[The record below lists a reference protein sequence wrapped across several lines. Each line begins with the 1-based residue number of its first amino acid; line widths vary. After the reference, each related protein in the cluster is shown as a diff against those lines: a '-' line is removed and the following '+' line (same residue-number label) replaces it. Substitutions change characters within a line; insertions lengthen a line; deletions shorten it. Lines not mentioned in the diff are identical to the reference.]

1 MDWPRPTVSRT
12 FTLAGRFSAWI
23 DTTETECT
31 EARLRVASKGNSDVP
46 SVHTIVD
53 VPGISVGHATHLDSL
68 TGCTVV
74 LCPDGAVAAVDVRG
88 GAPGTRETDLLGPSR
103 LVQQVHGILLTG
115 GSAFGL
121 AAADGVMRFLAER
134 GVGLQAGG
142 VRIPIVPAAVL
153 FDLGIGDPRA
163 FPDSHDGWHAAENAR
178 SDTLDEGCVGAGTGA
193 TVGKV
198 LGVRQ
203 AMKSGI
209 GSAALR
215 LSSGVTVGALIAV
228 NALGDVVNP
237 TTGQTIAGA
246 RHPETG
252 GHVSA
257 IGQILQREVQSTEM
271 PGTNTTIGVVA
282 TDARLTRDDLTRVA
296 ALAHDGLARA
306 VRPAHTLLD
315 GDTFFTIATGR
326 ASAAPDPLAI
336 AVAAGEVVATAI
348 IRAVLS
354 ARPLGNLP
362 SATES

>member
-1 MDWPRPTVSRT
+1 VSRN
-12 FTLAGRFSAWI
+12 LSIARRFSAWI

-31 EARLRVASKGNSDVP
+31 EARLRVVSKGICDVP

-53 VPGISVGHATHLDSL
+53 VPGISVGHTTHLDSL
-68 TGCTVV
+68 TGCSVV

-88 GAPGTRETDLLGPSR
+88 GAPGTRETDLLGASR
-103 LVQQVHGILLTG
+103 LVQQVHAILLTG

-134 GVGLQAGG
+134 GVGRQAGG
-142 VRIPIVPAAVL
+142 IRIPIVPAAVL

-163 FPDSHDGWHAAENAR
+163 FPDSRDGWHAAENAR

-215 LSSGVTVGALIAV
+215 LSSGVTVGALVAV

-237 TTGQTIAGA
+237 TTGQNVAGA

-252 GHVSA
+252 ARVSA
-257 IGQILQREVQSTEM
+257 IGQILQREVPSTES

-282 TDARLTRDDLTRVA
+282 TDARLTRDDLMRVA
-296 ALAHDGLARA
+296 ALAHDGLARS

-315 GDTFFTIATGR
+315 GDTFFAIATAR
-326 ASAAPDPLAI
+326 APTAPDPLAI

-348 IRAVLS
+348 IRAVLT

-362 SATES
+362 SAMESQ